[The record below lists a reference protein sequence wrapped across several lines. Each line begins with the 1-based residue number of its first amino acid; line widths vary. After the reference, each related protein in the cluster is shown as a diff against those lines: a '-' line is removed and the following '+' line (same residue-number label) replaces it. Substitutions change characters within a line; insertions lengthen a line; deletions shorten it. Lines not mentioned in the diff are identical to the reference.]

1 MNRDLLDVPYE
12 PFCEETE
19 AICTA
24 NVNYAVTALEI
35 REKQERSAASTR
47 QSNR

>member
-1 MNRDLLDVPYE
+1 MSLTSHSG
-12 PFCEETE
+12 EETE

-35 REKQERSAASTR
+35 REKQR
-47 QSNR
+47 